1 MRRISA
7 NYAKHGM
14 TLSRPVYDA
23 QGFEVIESG
32 TKLNDKLLRLLSI
45 HSVAEIIIEDW
56 RVADVPVQQLI
67 SPEHEGRA
75 IQALRQIHLEC
86 QGTKFIDDALL
97 EEAEDPILQMTRELF
112 PEVIGEA
119 NAGGCASVK
128 DYPYVQPVKVAG
140 LSLLVGRRI
149 GLGILELIGLG
160 MAALFKDIG
169 NIAFPQGLMDKSQP
183 SEPELREIQ
192 KHPLYGANIVRQYE
206 RFEPEVS
213 EAIFY
218 HHERWDGTGYPEGLK
233 KSDIPSFARIIGI
246 ADSYF
251 ELVSRRPNRQGLMPH
266 EAVEYIMAYSGEL
279 FDPKLVEIFARQV
292 PLYPTGV
299 TVKLNTGEIG
309 IVSDSNLGF
318 IGRPT
323 VRICFDEEGRALRE
337 PYDANLAYPE
347 NQGRLVV
354 QVMEY

>member
-1 MRRISA
+1 MRRISG
-7 NYAKHGM
+7 NYAKPGM
-14 TLSRPVYDA
+14 TLSKPVYDA

-32 TKLNDKLLRLLSI
+32 TKLDDKLLRTLSI
-45 HSVAEIIIEDW
+45 HNVAEIIIEDW

-75 IQALRQIHLEC
+75 IQALRQIMMEC

-119 NAGGCASVK
+119 NAGGCASIK
-128 DYPYVQPVKVAG
+128 DYPYIQPVKVAG
-140 LSLLVGRRI
+140 LSLLLGRR
-149 GLGILELIGLG
+149 LGFGVLELISLG

-169 NIAFPQGLMDKSQP
+169 SIVLPQGLMDKSQP
-183 SEPELREIQ
+183 SESELLEIQ
-192 KHPLYGANIVRQYE
+192 KHPLYGAEIVSQYE
-206 RFEPEVS
+206 RFAPEVS

-218 HHERWDGTGYPEGLK
+218 HHERWDGTGYPEGRK
-233 KSDIPSFARIIGI
+233 KDDIPSFARIIGI
-246 ADSYF
+246 SDSYF
-251 ELVSRRPNRQGLMPH
+251 ELVSKRPDSEKLMPH
-266 EAVEYIMAYSGEL
+266 EAVEYIMAYSGEM
-279 FDPKLVEIFARQV
+279 FEPKLVEIFARQV

-299 TVKLNTGEIG
+299 TVKLNTGEVG

-323 VRICFDEEGRALRE
+323 VRICFDEEGRPLRE
-337 PYDANLAYPE
+337 PYDTNLADSE
-347 NQGRLVV
+347 NQGLLVV

>member
-1 MRRISA
+1 MRRISG
-7 NYAKHGM
+7 NYAKPGM
-14 TLSRPVYDA
+14 TLAKPVYDA

-32 TKLNDKLLRLLSI
+32 TKLNDKLLRTLSI
-45 HSVAEIIIEDW
+45 HNVAEIIIEDW

-75 IQALRQIHLEC
+75 IQALRQIYMEC

-119 NAGGCASVK
+119 NAGGCVSVK

-140 LSLLVGRRI
+140 LSLLLGRRV
-149 GLGILELIGLG
+149 GFGMLDLIGLG

-169 NIAFPQGLMDKSQP
+169 SIALPQGLLGKSQP
-183 SEPELREIQ
+183 SEQEAQEIQ
-192 KHPLYGANIVRQYE
+192 KHPLYGAEVVSQYE
-206 RFEPEVS
+206 RFAPQVS

-233 KSDIPSFARIIGI
+233 KGDIPSFARIIGI
-246 ADSYF
+246 SDSYF
-251 ELVSRRPNRQGLMPH
+251 ELVSKHPDRETLMPH

-279 FDPKLVEIFARQV
+279 FEPELVEIFARQI

-299 TVKLNTGEIG
+299 TVKLNTGEVG
-309 IVSDSNLGF
+309 IVSDSNLGH

-323 VRICFDEEGRALRE
+323 VRFCFDEEGRPLKE
-337 PYDANLAYPE
+337 PYDTNLADSE

>member
-1 MRRISA
+1 MRRISG
-7 NYAKHGM
+7 NYAKPGM
-14 TLSRPVYDA
+14 ILSRPVYDA

-32 TKLNDKLLRLLSI
+32 TKLNEKLLQILSI
-45 HSVAEIIIEDW
+45 QNVAEIIIEDW

-75 IQALRQIHLEC
+75 IQALRQIIMEC

-119 NAGGCASVK
+119 NAGGCMSIK

-140 LSLLVGRRI
+140 LSLVIGRRM
-149 GLGILELIGLG
+149 GLGMLDLMGLG

-169 NIAFPQGLMDKSQP
+169 RIALPQGLIDKSQP
-183 SEPELREIQ
+183 SESEFREIQ
-192 KHPLYGANIVRQYE
+192 KHPLYGAKIVSQYE
-206 RFEPEVS
+206 RFAPEVS

-233 KSDIPSFARIIGI
+233 KGDIPSFASIIGI
-246 ADSYF
+246 AVIYF
-251 ELVSRRPNRQGLMPH
+251 ELVSKHTDKETLMPH
-266 EAVEYIMAYSGEL
+266 EAVEYIMAYSGEM
-279 FDPKLVEIFARQV
+279 FDPALVKIFARQI

-299 TVKLNTGEIG
+299 TVKLNTGEVG
-309 IVSDSNLGF
+309 IVSDSNLGL
-318 IGRPT
+318 IGRPI
-323 VRICFDEEGRALRE
+323 VRICFDEEGRPVRA
-337 PYDANLAYPE
+337 PYDTNLADLE